1 MKSWRER
8 YADGKKG
15 ICDFGL
21 NYDFYFKWLTNKVAS
36 CLTIRGAPDSINETY
51 LKTNLILD
59 GNICITDFNEKLYAC
74 IGGWGG
80 EPDEYYIPTI
90 WTVANPILGSKTVKL
105 KGEGKDGVVI
115 SNTQI
120 DGLGVGLYSGG
131 LYDLIHQTATLL
143 ADNIIS
149 INCMQIN
156 TRVEAIFTA
165 DSEAQAVTGEAVLKK
180 LYAGSPFQILR
191 QDIVNKIT
199 VNPISKSGSAQ
210 TLTQLVELHNYII
223 SNFFQAIGIK
233 ANNIMKKERLIT
245 GEIDSQDD
253 FVALSL
259 LEMAASWQKGLD
271 EVNDLFGTDMSVEI
285 NPVLVHEI
293 ADSFIQ
299 APSEATESD
308 SEPMVSDTTE
318 PIESDTEQPE
328 QTESIVDEETAEPE
342 PETVEEVIEEQE
354 DIVQK
359 VLDAIND
366 TEKEEG
372 GEVDVTDDEG

>member
-1 MKSWRER
+1 M
-8 YADGKKG
+8 
-15 ICDFGL
+15 
-21 NYDFYFKWLTNKVAS
+21 
-36 CLTIRGAPDSINETY
+36 
-51 LKTNLILD
+51 
-59 GNICITDFNEKLYAC
+59 CITDFNDKLYAC

-105 KGEGKDGVVI
+105 KGEGKNGVVI
-115 SNTQI
+115 SNTRI
-120 DGLGVGLYSGG
+120 DSLGVGLYSGG

-156 TRVEAIFTA
+156 TRVEAVFTA
-165 DSEAQAVTGEAVLKK
+165 DSEAQAVAGEAVLKK

-191 QDIVNKIT
+191 QDIVNKMT

-223 SNFFQAIGIK
+223 SNFFQSIGIK

-271 EVNDLFGTDMSVEI
+271 EVNDLFGTDMHVEI

-293 ADSFIQ
+293 ADAFTE
-299 APSEATESD
+299 APSEAVESENND
-308 SEPMVSDTTE
+308 VIPDTNEAVESEP
-318 PIESDTEQPE
+318 EQPE
-328 QTESIVDEETAEPE
+328 QNENALDEEES
-342 PETVEEVIEEQE
+342 VEDIIEEQE

-366 TEKEEG
+366 VDESDTIEEG
-372 GEVDVTDDEG
+372 GEEDVTDGES